1 MDLNLDEV
9 DLAFVVSLETLR
21 EVLRSM
27 SVNGRKWWI
36 ASDPGDAINTRT
48 VTIGHGDPGCHDRLN
63 TLYYRLPVLNEEKPV
78 AGTDKLV
85 LMLDSSVVAAEQPGL
100 YFEDGR
106 VGEDSVADLQAF
118 YDPIQRALLI
128 KLQSFSNA
136 S

>member
-1 MDLNLDEV
+1 
-9 DLAFVVSLETLR
+9 
-21 EVLRSM
+21 
-27 SVNGRKWWI
+27 
-36 ASDPGDAINTRT
+36 
-48 VTIGHGDPGCHDRLN
+48 
-63 TLYYRLPVLNEEKPV
+63 LYYRLPVLNEEKPV

>member
-9 DLAFVVSLETLR
+9 DLGFVVNLETLR
-21 EVLRSM
+21 DVLKTM
-27 SVNGRKWWI
+27 SVNGRRWWI
-36 ASDPGDAINTRT
+36 ASDPRDAIATHT
-48 VTIGHGDPGCHDRLN
+48 VTIGHGDPRCVDRLN
-63 TLYYRLPVLNEEKPV
+63 ALYFRVPVLNDEMPM
-78 AGTDKLV
+78 AG
-85 LMLDSSVVAAEQPGL
+85 SAEQPGI
-100 YFEDGR
+100 YIEDGR